1 MHKLVLLLTL
11 GACAA
16 GNLARDRDTAPRARA
31 HLDLASAE
39 PTLRITPSPI
49 DPQMPTVDR
58 LANRLRGEI
67 GDATSTDLAV
77 CVRPSGKVASVEL
90 VGGSAMPELDL
101 AIVKDASA
109 WQFTAM
115 PGPETVQSCRTVT
128 VAYRSHK

>member
-1 MHKLVLLLTL
+1 MHKLVLLVTL

-16 GNLARDRDTAPRARA
+16 GNLARDRDSAPHAKAR
-31 HLDLASAE
+31 LDLASAD
-39 PTLRITPSPI
+39 PTVRITPSPI

-58 LANRLRGEI
+58 LANRIRGEI
-67 GDATSTDLAV
+67 AGSTSTDLAV

-90 VGGSAMPELDL
+90 VGGSAMPDLDL

-115 PGPETVQSCRTVT
+115 PGPETLQSCRTVT
-128 VAYRSHK
+128 VAYRAHR